1 MTGKV
6 FPLVLSYNG
15 RRHLEDIVQAGRKK
29 TAPYSLRQTLEM
41 IPISVRNLREPL
53 NIILEESAKVAD
65 LMRDKSFEEFS
76 CDPATYEQVVSCI
89 QRIDEAA
96 HGIPTIVRVKYALLP
111 WKEIAALKAEFMAAD
126 AHLRPR
132 VVWKISTEA
141 LPRIRPLVASLIEEI
156 EK

>member
-1 MTGKV
+1 
-6 FPLVLSYNG
+6 
-15 RRHLEDIVQAGRKK
+15 
-29 TAPYSLRQTLEM
+29 M
-41 IPISVRNLREPL
+41 IPISSHNLREPL
-53 NIILEESAKVAD
+53 NRILEESARVAD
-65 LMRDKSFEEFS
+65 LVRDKTFEEFVQE
-76 CDPATYEQVVSCI
+76 PATYTTVVSCI

-111 WKEIAALKAEFMAAD
+111 WKEISALKAEFMEAD

-141 LPRIRPLVASLIEEI
+141 LPRIRPLVESLIDEI